1 MIVDID
7 EVSGSAAARSAF
19 VVFQQ
24 TADLPLQPI
33 VAGRY
38 RDTFERSGSDWRFDR
53 RHIFVDQV
61 GDVRE
66 HLSFDL
72 SGFMDKR

>member
-1 MIVDID
+1 VTPATHGFPALLQ
-7 EVSGSAAARSAF
+7 EFFQRLVTERGVSAHTIAS
-19 VVFQQ
+19 
-24 TADLPLQPI
+24 
-33 VAGRY
+33 Y
-38 RDTFERSGSDWRFDR
+38 RDTFERSGSDWRFHS

-72 SGFMDKR
+72 SGFMEKR